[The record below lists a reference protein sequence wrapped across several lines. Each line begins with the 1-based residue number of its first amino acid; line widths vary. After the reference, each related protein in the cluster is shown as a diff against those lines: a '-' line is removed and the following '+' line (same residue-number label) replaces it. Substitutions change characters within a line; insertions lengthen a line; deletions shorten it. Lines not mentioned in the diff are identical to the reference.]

1 MRQHRDSIDFA
12 REDIPRLF
20 LRLFVPTLLGLLFGA
35 MLNIADGIFVG
46 RGVGSDALAAVNV
59 AAPIFMIGTG
69 TALLFGSGV
78 SVVVAIHLSHGN
90 YKAANINVT
99 QAFTIA
105 TALMLVAAL
114 LVGFF
119 PEPTARLFGG
129 VGRILPYACDYLVAV
144 APVLVLT
151 QILFIGMFII
161 RLDGAPKFA
170 MAANITAALLNCFLD
185 WLFVFPLDW
194 GIRGAA
200 VASSIAQ
207 AVGALMIVFYLC
219 LKSKKLHF
227 YRPKFSRKSLL
238 LTVRNTSYMM
248 KVGLPSFIGEIAMSV
263 MIITGNYTFTPRLH
277 EDGVAAYSVCCYL
290 FPLVFMFGNAIAQSS
305 LPIISYNYGAGDTAR
320 IGKTLRLSLSLAFI
334 LGLLM
339 TLGGLFCAGPLV
351 SLFLQPNTTAWAI
364 CEDGLPLFSL
374 SYVFFTIN
382 VVLVG
387 YLQSMERSRAATF
400 FMLLRSCILLVPIF
414 LLLPPLVGNDGLW
427 LAVPLSEMLT
437 TACLLA
443 ALGMRRHPAGKS
455 LAG

>member
-1 MRQHRDSIDFA
+1 MKQHRDSIDFA
-12 REDIPRLF
+12 KENIPRLF
-20 LRLFVPTLLGLLFGA
+20 LRLFVPTFLGLLFCA

-46 RGVGSDALAAVNV
+46 QGVGSDALAAVNV
-59 AAPIFMIGTG
+59 AAPIFLIGTG

-99 QAFTIA
+99 QAFTIS

-119 PEPTARLFGG
+119 PAQAARLFGG
-129 VGRILPYACDYLVAV
+129 EGRIMPFACDYLVAV
-144 APVLVLT
+144 APVLVFT
-151 QILFIGMFII
+151 QILFIGMFVI

-170 MAANITAALLNCFLD
+170 MAANIVASLLNIFLD
-185 WLFVFPLDW
+185 WLFVFPLHW

-200 VASSIAQ
+200 VATSLAQ
-207 AVGALMIVFYLC
+207 GVGALMIIVYLC
-219 LKSKKLHF
+219 FMSKRLHF
-227 YRPKFSRKSLL
+227 YRPKFSRKSLI
-238 LTVRNTSYMM
+238 LTARNAGYMM

-263 MIITGNYTFTPRLH
+263 MIITGNYTFAPRLH

-305 LPIISYNYGAGDTAR
+305 LPIISYNYGSGDTER
-320 IGKTLRLSLSLAFI
+320 IRKTFRLSLSLAFV

-339 TLGGLFCAGPLV
+339 TLSGLFVAEPLV
-351 SLFLQPNTTAWAI
+351 SLFLKPGTNALTI
-364 CEDGLPLFSL
+364 CENGLPLFSL
-374 SYVFFTIN
+374 SYVFFTMN

-400 FMLLRSCILLVPIF
+400 FMLLRSCILLVPAF
-414 LLLPPLVGNDGLW
+414 LVLPPLLGNAGLW
-427 LAVPLSEMLT
+427 LAVPASEAITLV
-437 TACLLA
+437 ALPL
-443 ALGMRRHPAGKS
+443 ALGWKSRRTVRKV
-455 LAG
+455 

>member
-1 MRQHRDSIDFA
+1 MKQHRDSIDFA
-12 REDIPRLF
+12 KENIPKLF
-20 LRLFVPTLLGLLFGA
+20 LRLFFPTLLGLLFGA

-46 RGVGSDALAAVNV
+46 QGVGSDALAAVNV
-59 AAPIFMIGTG
+59 AAPIFLIGTG

-78 SVVVAIHLSHGN
+78 SVVVAIHLAHGN

-119 PEPTARLFGG
+119 PEQTARLFGG
-129 VGRILPYACDYLVAV
+129 EGRIIPFACDYLVAV

-151 QILFIGMFII
+151 QILFIGMFVI

-170 MAANITAALLNCFLD
+170 MAANIVASLLNIFLD
-185 WLFVFPLDW
+185 WLFIFPLEW

-200 VASSIAQ
+200 VATSLAQ
-207 AVGALMIVFYLC
+207 AAGALMIVYYLC
-219 LKSKKLHF
+219 FRSRRLHF
-227 YRPKFSRKSLL
+227 YRPKFTRKSLI
-238 LTVRNTSYMM
+238 LTARNAGYMM

-305 LPIISYNYGAGDTAR
+305 LPIISYNYGSGDTGR
-320 IGKTLRLSLSLAFI
+320 IRKTFRLSLSLAFG

-339 TLGGLFCAGPLV
+339 TLSGMFVAGPLV
-351 SLFLQPNTTAWAI
+351 SLFLKPGTAAWTI
-364 CEDGLPLFSL
+364 CESGLPLFSL
-374 SYVFFTIN
+374 SYVFFTMN

-387 YLQSMERSRAATF
+387 YLQSVERSRAATF
-400 FMLLRSCILLVPIF
+400 FMLMRSCILLVPAF
-414 LLLPPLVGNDGLW
+414 LLLPPLTGNAGLW
-427 LAVPLSEMLT
+427 LAVPVSEAVTLV
-437 TACLLA
+437 ALLLA
-443 ALGMRRHPAGKS
+443 LGWRTLKKRSFYPV
-455 LAG
+455 